1 MDIDWGKMIKN
12 KKLSIIVPAY
22 NENKVICE
30 MLEETTSSLNG
41 IDPEIIVV
49 DDGSLDGTYEKVV
62 KFAKG
67 KNIKVVNYG
76 DNHGKGFAIRYGAKY
91 VTGDIVAFIDADLN
105 IHPRQILRLIDQ
117 MEKSKADIVVGSK
130 RHKDSKVKYP
140 LNRKIYSDLYYYFV
154 RILFGIP
161 VKDTQVGLK
170 LYKREVIEK
179 IFPIVLVKRY
189 AFDIEILAN
198 AHKMGYKMVEAP
210 VEINMDFDSKINK
223 RAIWN
228 MFVDTCAVFYR
239 MNIIHYYD
247 KVMKNGKL

>member
-1 MDIDWGKMIKN
+1 MNQKVSVVI
-12 KKLSIIVPAY
+12 PAY
-22 NENKVICE
+22 NENNIICE
-30 MLEETTSSLNG
+30 MLKECSKSLEE
-41 IDPEIIVV
+41 IDHEIIIV
-49 DDGSLDGTYEKVV
+49 DDGSLDGTYDKVIE
-62 KFAKG
+62 FS
-67 KNIKVVNYG
+67 KNHKTIKVVNYG

-91 VTGDIVAFIDADLN
+91 ANGDLVAFIDADLN
-105 IHPRQILRLIDQ
+105 IHPRQILRLIEE
-117 MEKSKADIVVGSK
+117 MEKSGADIVVGSK

-161 VKDTQVGLK
+161 IKDTQVGLK
-170 LYKREVIEK
+170 LYKREVVEK

-210 VEINMDFDSKINK
+210 IDINMDFDSKVNK
-223 RAIWN
+223 KAIWN
-228 MFVDTCAVFYR
+228 MFWDTCAVFYR

-247 KVMKNGKL
+247 KVMKDGKL